1 MSWSPLLHSDKD
13 TLRISLTPGVGARAS
28 GRGRGAA
35 YARENGRR
43 SGACAP
49 LLEPLAPPAE
59 GKRWARR
66 PVAPRDPRGV
76 EWAAR
81 SSPGS
86 LGFHPSAQAGSALP
100 RTARWRSILRPDSPG
115 RQRRGPDGPGPQIQ
129 KPTRLL
135 GREARCAIT
144 AILGQPACLTFRA
157 TRIHFPS
164 RSKPDVMLGKLLDL
178 IFKIIPCA
186 S

>member
-66 PVAPRDPRGV
+66 PVAPRESRGV

-100 RTARWRSILRPDSPG
+100 RTARWRSILRPDSS
-115 RQRRGPDGPGPQIQ
+115 
-129 KPTRLL
+129 
-135 GREARCAIT
+135 REAAPRTRRPRTTNPETYAPPRPRSPVRNYSDIGAT
-144 AILGQPACLTFRA
+144 CLS
-157 TRIHFPS
+157 HFQS
-164 RSKPDVMLGKLLDL
+164 Y
-178 IFKIIPCA
+178 
-186 S
+186 